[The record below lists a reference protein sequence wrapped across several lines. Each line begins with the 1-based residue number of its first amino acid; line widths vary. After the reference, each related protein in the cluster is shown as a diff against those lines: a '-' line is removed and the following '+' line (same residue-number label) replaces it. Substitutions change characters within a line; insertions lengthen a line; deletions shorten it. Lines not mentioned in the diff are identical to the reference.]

1 LEAICRQL
9 WISRSKN
16 IGPKERP
23 TTHFRHTH
31 KLSLHSLS
39 RLRKS
44 LNQEK
49 QRSSSSS
56 NNNSCHSPD
65 RYTIEKKTD
74 PERERERE
82 RERTTF
88 LTNNRTS
95 NQRKKKPKPKSH
107 SALQVLFFCGEK
119 SGVKKRDEKKHTT
132 ITHVQSKKKNARTH
146 ARTHAHKN
154 HNNTDDAPPVSKQTT
169 ESKPKLLNYRENKIK

>member
-82 RERTTF
+82 QHSWQIIGHRTRE
-88 LTNNRTS
+88 
-95 NQRKKKPKPKSH
+95 KKKPKPKSH
-107 SALQVLFFCGEK
+107 SALQVLFCCGEK

-132 ITHVQSKKKNARTH
+132 ITHVQSEKKRTH

-154 HNNTDDAPPVSKQTT
+154 HNNNNNNTDDAPPVSK
-169 ESKPKLLNYRENKIK
+169 